1 MLALA
6 RVAALLCCTLISA
19 ISQAL
24 EVPALAGRITDTA
37 GLLDA
42 NTKQQYTAMLEA
54 HEAKTGNQIAVL
66 TLASLEGENLE
77 AFTTKVF
84 RAWKL
89 GQKDKNNGVLL
100 LIASKDRKLRIE
112 VGYGLE
118 GTLTDLHSDSIIRD
132 RITPF
137 FKRGDYAQGIGEGL
151 RAMVALLEGEAGTAT
166 EDLDPSEDSNPSI
179 DLDDGLFG
187 LDGLFS
193 DSGPPWPVRILMA
206 IMFLFAIGMFAL
218 VLGMFT
224 YVALISPGVGWF
236 VFFFLI
242 PFWATLPIVIVGETI
257 APYLLGIYLIGFP
270 ITKLILSRTAWYRK
284 AREDLR
290 TKGSA
295 KIGGFTIGGSSSG
308 GSSSSSRSSSSS
320 SSSSSSFSGG
330 GGSSGGGGASGSW

>member
-6 RVAALLCCTLISA
+6 RVTALLCCSLISA
-19 ISQAL
+19 VSQAL
-24 EVPALAGRITDTA
+24 DVPPLAERITDTA
-37 GLLDA
+37 GLLDT

-66 TLASLEGENLE
+66 TLASLQGENLE
-77 AFTTKVF
+77 AFATKVF

-100 LIASKDRKLRIE
+100 LIASNDRKLRIE

-137 FKRGDYAQGIGEGL
+137 FKRGDYSQGIGEGL
-151 RAMVALLEGEAGTAT
+151 RAMVALLEGEVDAPPDL
-166 EDLDPSEDSNPSI
+166 EDFPDPSI
-179 DLDDGLFG
+179 DLDDGLF
-187 LDGLFS
+187 S
-193 DSGPPWPVRILMA
+193 DIDLPWLVAIPMA
-206 IMFLFAIGMFAL
+206 IGFFFII
-218 VLGMFT
+218 GMFT
-224 YVALISPGVGWF
+224 YVALITPGMGWF
-236 VFFFLI
+236 LYFFLA
-242 PFWATLPIVIVGETI
+242 PFWAMFPMVILGQAI
-257 APYLLGIYLIGFP
+257 ALYLLGIYLIGFP

-290 TKGSA
+290 TKGQA

-320 SSSSSSFSGG
+320 SSFSGG

>member
-1 MLALA
+1 MLGLA
-6 RVAALLCCTLISA
+6 RVTILLCCGLISA
-19 ISQAL
+19 VSQAL
-24 EVPALAGRITDTA
+24 EVPALTGRITDTA

-42 NTKQQYTAMLEA
+42 NAKQQYTAMLEA

-84 RAWKL
+84 RTWKL

-100 LIASKDRKLRIE
+100 LIASQDRKLRIE

-118 GTLTDLHSDSIIRD
+118 GTLTDLYSDSIIRD

-151 RAMVALLEGEAGTAT
+151 RAMVALLEGEADTPT
-166 EDLDPSEDSNPSI
+166 EDLDPSEDSDPSI
-179 DLDDGLFG
+179 NLNDGLFG
-187 LDGLFS
+187 LDLFS

-206 IMFLFAIGMFAL
+206 IMFLVAIGMFGS

-224 YVALISPGVGWF
+224 YLALISPWVGWF
-236 VFFFLI
+236 IFLFLI
-242 PFWATLPIVIVGETI
+242 PFWATIPIVIVGETI

-270 ITKLILSRTAWYRK
+270 ITKLMLSRTAWYRK
-284 AREDLR
+284 ASNDLR

-295 KIGGFTIGGSSSG
+295 RIGGFTIGGSSSG
-308 GSSSSSRSSSSS
+308 GSSSSSRSSFSS

>member
-1 MLALA
+1 MLALV
-6 RVAALLCCTLISA
+6 RITILLCCGLISA
-19 ISQAL
+19 ATQAL

-42 NTKQQYTAMLEA
+42 NTKQQYTALLEA
-54 HEAKTGNQIAVL
+54 HETKTGNQIAVL
-66 TLASLEGENLE
+66 TLASLEGEDLE

-89 GQKDKNNGVLL
+89 GQKEKNNGVLL

-118 GTLTDLHSDSIIRD
+118 GTLTDSYSDSIIRD

-137 FKRGDYAQGIGEGL
+137 FKRGDYPQGIGEGL
-151 RAMVALLEGEAGTAT
+151 RAMIALLEGEIGADT
-166 EDLDPSEDSNPSI
+166 ENQLTDSEDFPDPSI
-179 DLDDGLFG
+179 DMD
-187 LDGLFS
+187 DGLFS
-193 DSGPPWPVRILMA
+193 DVGLPWLVAIPMA
-206 IMFLFAIGMFAL
+206 IGFFFII
-218 VLGMFT
+218 GMFT
-224 YVALISPGVGWF
+224 YVALITPGMGWF
-236 VFFFLI
+236 LYFFLA
-242 PFWATLPIVIVGETI
+242 PFWAMFPMVILGQAI
-257 APYLLGIYLIGFP
+257 ALYLLGIYLIGFP

-320 SSSSSSFSGG
+320 SSFSGG